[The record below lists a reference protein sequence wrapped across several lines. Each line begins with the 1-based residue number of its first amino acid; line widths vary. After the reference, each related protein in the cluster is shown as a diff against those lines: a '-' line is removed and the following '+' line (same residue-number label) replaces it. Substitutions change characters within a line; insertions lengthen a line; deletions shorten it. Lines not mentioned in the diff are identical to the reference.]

1 MNTSQ
6 SSIFFVYSMDQIRW
20 FWHITVWNALR
31 DFGLSL
37 GYSTSKYLRLVRSPL
52 GSNHLGRSFNMP
64 VTQSHPNPLQSN
76 LGWGRLQT
84 PACSRS
90 LTGDSDVDNCPH
102 SRRPPFSLEILTC
115 SLHFNSNRSPED
127 FQPLSPDLL
136 TGEAALP
143 VAPGINSGLHTDLP
157 GPPV

>member
-1 MNTSQ
+1 MILTHHRLKRIERFWPFSWLFYLQISQ
-6 SSIFFVYSMDQIRW
+6 AGQESTGFESPGPLVQ
-20 FWHITVWNALR
+20 HA
-31 DFGLSL
+31 
-37 GYSTSKYLRLVRSPL
+37 GYSVPPPPP
-52 GSNHLGRSFNMP
+52 P
-64 VTQSHPNPLQSN
+64 VKPCL
-76 LGWGRLQT
+76 GRLQT